1 MSLELFQ
8 DAMRWL
14 IIFIFYFAFLVIVV
28 MVFIELFKRL
38 KECKK

>member
-28 MVFIELFKRL
+28 MVFIEIFKRL

>member
-8 DAMRWL
+8 DALRWL

-28 MVFIELFKRL
+28 MVFIELFKKL